1 MELKLFFSEEEIISF
16 LLKNEYTIE
25 NIDTRLNHNSYHNNI
40 ETINTKVKIALSKN
54 TDIEKDFLLKDKYS
68 IKSKYGIEQVFK
80 NLLKEKLLNL

>member
-25 NIDTRLNHNSYHNNI
+25 NIDTRLNHNNI

-54 TDIEKDFLLKDKYS
+54 TDIEKDFLLKDKYI
-68 IKSKYGIEQVFK
+68 IKTKYGIEQVFK